1 MIETDV
7 IIVGGGPAGSA
18 CARRLRENNID
29 CMILDKQRFP
39 RYKPCAGW
47 ITPEVFPALE
57 LDAADYPYGVT
68 EFTSFKISI
77 RRVKFT
83 LPTRQFAIRRYEFDV
98 WLLNL
103 SKAPVKIQTVKT
115 IEQTENRYVI
125 DNQYACKYLIGAGG
139 TFCPVKRSLFSGK
152 RHHEPDELIVAMEEE
167 FLYNYTDNN
176 CRLWFMEDKLPGYA
190 WYVPKI
196 DGYVNVGIGAKE
208 SKLKAN
214 SDSLKRYWNKLIRR
228 LDDEGIIHGHDYE
241 PRGHSYYL
249 AHKQTATRNGNAFLV
264 GDAAGLATRDMGE
277 GIYPAI
283 RSGIQAADAIISG
296 GEYRLDSI
304 PKYSFPSFF
313 SFRSMFLFG
322 R

>member
-18 CARRLRENNID
+18 CARRLRKNNID
-29 CMILDKQRFP
+29 CLILDKQKFP

-47 ITPEVFPALE
+47 ITPDVFKALE
-57 LDAADYPYGVT
+57 LEFADYPHGLT

-77 RRVKFT
+77 RKVKFT
-83 LPTRQFAIRRYEFDV
+83 LPTRQYAIRRYEFDA

-103 SKAPVKIQTVKT
+103 SKAPINIHTVKT
-115 IEQTENRYVI
+115 INQAGNRYVI
-125 DNQYACKYLIGAGG
+125 DNQYTCKYLIGAGG

-152 RHHEPDELIVAMEEE
+152 SHHISDYLIVAIEEE
-167 FLYNYTDNN
+167 FLFDYIDDN
-176 CRLWFMEDKLPGYA
+176 CRLWFMEDRLPGYA
-190 WYVPKI
+190 WYVPKTG
-196 DGYVNVGIGAKE
+196 GYVNVGIGAKE

-214 SDSLKRYWNKLIRR
+214 GDSLKRYWNKLTLR
-228 LDDEGIIHGHDYE
+228 LDEEGIIQGHDYR

-249 AHKQTATRNGNAFLV
+249 THKQTATRNGNAFLV
-264 GDAAGLATRDMGE
+264 GDAVGLATRDMGE

-296 GEYRLDSI
+296 DEYKPDLI

-313 SFRSMFLFG
+313 SFR
-322 R
+322 

>member
-29 CMILDKQRFP
+29 CLIIDKQSFP

-47 ITPEVFPALE
+47 ITPEVFQILE
-57 LDAADYPYGVT
+57 LDAADYPYGMT
-68 EFTSFKISI
+68 EFTSFKITI

-83 LPTRQFAIRRYEFDV
+83 LSTRQFAIRRYEFDA

-103 SKAPVKIQTVKT
+103 SKTPFNIHTVKT
-115 IEQTENRYVI
+115 IEKIENRYVI
-125 DNQYACKYLIGAGG
+125 DNQYAGKYLIGAGG

-152 RHHEPDELIVAMEEE
+152 GRYVEDNFIVAMEEE
-167 FLYNYTDNN
+167 FLYDYTDDD

-196 DGYVNVGIGAKE
+196 GGYVNVGIGAKE
-208 SKLKAN
+208 AKLKAN
-214 SDSLKRYWNKLIRR
+214 GDSLKRHWNKLVRR
-228 LDDEGIIHGHDYE
+228 LDDEGIIQGHDYK

-249 AHKQTATRNGNAFLV
+249 SQKYAVNRNGNAFLV

-283 RSGIQAADAIISG
+283 KSGILAAESIISG
-296 GEYRLDSI
+296 DEYRFNSI

-313 SFRSMFLFG
+313 RFR
-322 R
+322 